1 MFKFLFGVTSS
12 LFKGFYYLLL
22 PLLVY
27 RLLSKPRE
35 SFHRRLLRFS
45 YHLYAAILNWINPYF
60 KACFE
65 VDLLQGFPRILA
77 TIALSLGSG
86 YGLLSLLHLR
96 CRLWMVMVLL
106 MHGWF
111 VGKQWEGIEA
121 PKDFQMGV
129 RLDE

>member
-12 LFKGFYYLLL
+12 LFKGLYWLLL
-22 PLLVY
+22 PLLIF
-27 RLLSKPRE
+27 RFLSKPRE

-45 YHLYAAILNWINPYF
+45 YHLYAGILNWINPYF

-65 VDLLQGFPRILA
+65 VDLLEGFPRILA
-77 TIALSLGSG
+77 AIALSLGSG

-96 CRLWMVMVLL
+96 CRLWMAMLLL

-111 VGKQWEGIEA
+111 VGKQWERIEA
-121 PKDFQMGV
+121 PRDFQMGV

>member
-12 LFKGFYYLLL
+12 LFKGLYYLLL

-35 SFHRRLLRFS
+35 SLHRRLLRFS

-65 VDLLQGFPRILA
+65 VDLLEGFPRILA

-96 CRLWMVMVLL
+96 CRLWMVVVLL

-121 PKDFQMGV
+121 PRDFQMGV